1 MTHLPQT
8 SQGNV
13 KGGLWF
19 VFPLGERTIH
29 AWGGASGLERVYL
42 DGQMVS
48 EHRSVGRL
56 STHALSIDG
65 QVHEVAFRTLSYL
78 KAHVECTLL
87 RNNEVIKTISVRYV
101 HQAAAAKHLL
111 LIVAA
116 GAAIGVAAGFMKW
129 PLWPVFIL
137 LGGLLL
143 VQART
148 RPKAESAFVFEDRSV
163 QQGAHDDG
171 PRPSGPPGA

>member
-1 MTHLPQT
+1 MTRLPHT

-29 AWGGASGLERVYL
+29 AWGGATGLECVYL
-42 DGQMVS
+42 DGHVVS
-48 EHRSVGRL
+48 EHRNVGRL
-56 STHALSIDG
+56 STHTFSVDG
-65 QVHEVAFRTLSYL
+65 QVHAVAFRTLSYL

-87 RNNEVIKTISVRYV
+87 RNKEVIKIISVRYV
-101 HQAAAAKHLL
+101 RQTPAAKHLL
-111 LIVAA
+111 LTVAA
-116 GAAIGVAAGFMKW
+116 GAAIGVGAGFMKW
-129 PLWPVFIL
+129 PLWPIFIL

-148 RPKAESAFVFEDRSV
+148 RPKAESAFVFEERSV
-163 QQGAHDDG
+163 QPGAHGDG
-171 PRPSGPPGA
+171 PRPPGPPGA